1 MKIGRQPVKRKERL
15 PRPVLA
21 RLGGERDGK
30 RARTARI
37 PGGRM
42 SGAEAGGRKTAATEA
57 SPKTASA
64 GPAAIR
70 AGAKTGATGANE
82 VQTGTRGVPEDSR
95 GVPAKSGGARRV
107 GGTSQVEEETLKG
120 ERGALRAAGST
131 KTTQVGTFGTAAAQ
145 EERLIE
151 G

>member
-1 MKIGRQPVKRKERL
+1 MAET
-15 PRPVLA
+15 
-21 RLGGERDGK
+21 GGK
-30 RARTARI
+30 
-37 PGGRM
+37 
-42 SGAEAGGRKTAATEA
+42 KTVATEA
-57 SPKTASA
+57 SPTTASV
-64 GPAAIR
+64 GPAATR
-70 AGAKTGATGANE
+70 AGTRTGTTGAEE
-82 VQTGTRGVPEDSR
+82 VRTGTRGVPEDSR